1 MGWKNDETTR
11 CGEKWNDD
19 EGERMK
25 NKSNKGKCKTLNK
38 ERIKVMKNEKDIN
51 FDLEKNFMD
60 TFKELSQKMELS
72 ESIFFVQKERKF
84 FFFF

>member
-1 MGWKNDETTR
+1 
-11 CGEKWNDD
+11 
-19 EGERMK
+19 
-25 NKSNKGKCKTLNK
+25 
-38 ERIKVMKNEKDIN
+38 MKNEKDIN